1 MKEPRVKDNDPNNTL
16 YAGSDLY
23 DYAFDL
29 HYAPSFQCP
38 DITECIPPTLRAMLR
53 AIPRVANLEGY
64 ATGCK
69 NALKETMYLSN
80 WYDGGAVWNEFLM
93 QRSFVSRYP
102 VVKFQGCLGGYLGDA
117 PGSMYFIE
125 VKLNEF
131 KFRKLIKYNVTT

>member
-53 AIPRVANLEGY
+53 AIPWVANLEGY

-80 WYDGGAVWNEFLM
+80 WYDGGAVWNEFSSSVHSL
-93 QRSFVSRYP
+93 
-102 VVKFQGCLGGYLGDA
+102 VVILL
-117 PGSMYFIE
+117 
-125 VKLNEF
+125 
-131 KFRKLIKYNVTT
+131 

>member
-69 NALKETMYLSN
+69 NALKETMYLST
-80 WYDGGAVWNEFLM
+80 GM
-93 QRSFVSRYP
+93 M
-102 VVKFQGCLGGYLGDA
+102 VVLCGMNFSCSVHSLVVIL
-117 PGSMYFIE
+117 
-125 VKLNEF
+125 L
-131 KFRKLIKYNVTT
+131 